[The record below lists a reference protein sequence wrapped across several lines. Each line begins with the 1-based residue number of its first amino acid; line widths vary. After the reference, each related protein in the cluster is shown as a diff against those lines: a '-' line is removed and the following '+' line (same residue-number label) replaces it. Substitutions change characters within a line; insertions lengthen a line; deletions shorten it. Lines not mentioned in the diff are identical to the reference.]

1 MTPDFAALP
10 VKEVMRQLRMPP
22 ELDTRLRALAAV
34 ERRSIQNMLLVL
46 VIEAMDAR
54 EHAAAVAR
62 ALNNETM
69 KEPTE

>member
-46 VIEAMDAR
+46 VVEAMDAR
-54 EHAAAVAR
+54 NAPAGTVRHG
-62 ALNNETM
+62 
-69 KEPTE
+69 